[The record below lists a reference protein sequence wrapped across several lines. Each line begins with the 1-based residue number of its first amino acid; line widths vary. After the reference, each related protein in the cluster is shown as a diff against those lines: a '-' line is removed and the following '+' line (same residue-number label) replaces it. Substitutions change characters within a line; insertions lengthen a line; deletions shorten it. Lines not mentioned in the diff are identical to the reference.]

1 MHSLV
6 CKLEQFGDTNF
17 EWFTVTEFLA
27 FIDKLFSLLTSEK
40 KKRDF
45 RKKEEK

>member
-6 CKLEQFGDTNF
+6 CKLEQFGDGNF
-17 EWFTVTEFLA
+17 EWFTVTVA
-27 FIDKLFSLLTSEK
+27 YIDKLFSLLTPGK

-45 RKKEEK
+45 RKKREN